1 MFNAALVALLTV
13 FQPPTTPQP
22 STPTQ
27 SVPKGEP
34 CTASALV
41 GTWQFMATAS
51 AGVGV
56 TSVLK
61 HVTPTHFLVV
71 RLTDK
76 DVVESAQ
83 GGPYTL
89 AGGMYTESVVHGF
102 GARFEAARGARNQF
116 QCRLEGDVWHIAGE
130 SSGRQIN
137 EQSRRVAG
145 QAPPR

>member
-13 FQPPTTPQP
+13 LQPPTTPRP
-22 STPTQ
+22 STPTH
-27 SVPKGEP
+27 SELKGEP
-34 CTASALV
+34 CTSSELV
-41 GTWQFMATAS
+41 GTWQFMATAP

-61 HVTPTHFLVV
+61 HVTPTHFFVV

-89 AGGMYTESVVHGF
+89 AGGTYTESVVHGF

-137 EQSRRVAG
+137 EQWRRVVG
-145 QAPPR
+145 QAPQR